1 MHHHG
6 FAAGDEIR
14 FVLFAAQVNAALGRC
29 SKISRCMS
37 KFRMGNL
44 SRWSGVACLVFSLTR
59 FVYAQVPAVAS
70 GSTMSPVWESLYG
83 AQGVDPNA
91 DPDGDGLSNWQE
103 AVAGTDPFNASS
115 APRMSMFVITNQSAQ
130 VRILGALGKQYELQ
144 GSETVCGIGSSNTWV
159 TEASLVART
168 NPIVTLTAAANLPM
182 KFFRVR
188 ISDVDT
194 DDDGLTDWEEYQ
206 LGLDP
211 LNAFSNGQ
219 KDAKGKPL
227 NDFEYAMRRLN
238 LQPRTYGLG
247 DSVVR
252 GDLFIYGKDLS
263 NGTGLTGE
271 YYTNS
276 SRFYTN
282 VANFN
287 PTNLFWVT
295 NDAVIDFRW
304 GPGMNP
310 SLSNKFCTVR
320 WTGQVKP
327 QFTEAYVFETK
338 TDDGVKLWVNDQLLI
353 DSWQYQGTTTWTN
366 TINLTADVRY
376 NIRMEYYNYGAN
388 ARAHLF
394 WHSDSQPRQIIP
406 AACLYPSAK
415 GYAPSAVTTPLNA
428 VAFVGQPFSYSI
440 QAANTPLS
448 YEVTNLPSGLSFDST
463 NNVITGIP
471 NGAGTFA
478 ITINVSN
485 IVGVGTSLLNL
496 RVIDTGSAVSREV
509 WTGVTGTSV
518 TNIPV
523 NLPASVS
530 NTLGTLEGLA
540 NFGDNY
546 GERVRGY
553 LTAPVTGNYYFW
565 IAANNSAE
573 LWISND
579 SEPVN
584 KVRRAFITKGTTTP
598 RMWNLQSSQ
607 RSPWLALK
615 AGQRYYIEILH
626 KAGIGAGD
634 HWSVGW
640 ALDAAGTN
648 TAPVGIVPGYV
659 LSPYSEPTNGT
670 IAGTLYSANMLA
682 QPGIISS
689 GVGSA
694 TLRLSPDE
702 TQAILKFGY
711 SGLSAA
717 VTAKHIHADTY
728 QAKNLQ
734 GQIVF
739 DIDAATPQ
747 PDGSYIWQIVP
758 SGPLTAADLVEII
771 KESKAYLNVHTIN
784 YPGGEI
790 AGHFT
795 LANGSATFDR
805 PPAPPTWVDDHANS
819 NSVARFLQQA
829 TFGSSPADIKAVK
842 MSGYSAWIT
851 KQFTLPVTSHLP
863 VVLASAKADP
873 SGDLSEVLTFNTWWK
888 QSVTAP
894 DQLRQRVAFALSE
907 IMVVSQQGVLT
918 DNPLALS
925 SYYDA
930 LLKDAFGNFRTL
942 LKDVTLHPAMGV
954 YLNMWRNDKANPNL
968 GTRPNENYAREIMQL
983 FSIGLNRMWPDGTLV
998 LNSQGEI
1005 VPTYDQHV
1013 IEGYARVFTGW
1024 NYYQTNRDKTHLP
1037 TNWNPPSNYT
1047 NAMVLVSQHHE
1058 LGAKA
1063 LLDNIVLPPAAGPQ
1077 TDLSTT
1083 NFDGY
1088 CSQDLEKA
1096 LDSIFYN
1103 ENVGPFICRQLI
1115 QRLVTSQPSRGY
1127 LYRVVRVFDNNG
1139 TGVRGDMKAVIKA
1152 ILLDYEARSPEL
1164 LAQPSFGKQREP
1176 LLRAI
1181 AVARAFPGPK
1191 AITASFS
1198 QSGSRAITV
1207 TTSKPH
1213 RLGPNDDVLL
1223 SFSGT
1228 KPPASRIY
1236 NNVGV
1241 TGPNTFT
1248 INADGLSVGTYGQS
1262 GNVITV
1268 TNSNHGLVAGYQI
1281 YLSATSGGA
1290 HSGIYTVQSVPSSSV
1305 FILTAPDSGTRS
1317 GNCLFP
1323 IWDSNTL
1330 DQTGTNITITTSA
1343 PHCLAV
1349 GNSVY
1354 VAFPVG
1360 DTSSNGV
1367 FKVVSLSGPF
1377 QFNITTP
1384 VSDNRFDYDAV
1395 VLPLVVAP
1403 ITRSGKVTISYSTWD
1418 MEYTD
1423 NGSSSSL
1430 FQTPLNAPTVFNFF
1444 FPDYKFPGLL
1454 SSSGMTTPEF
1464 QLTSDTSV
1472 VLQMNFF
1479 STSMFNNGNNTNGL
1493 SSFTGGSGAIALDVA
1508 PWMTPAYTADS
1519 GIPALVDALS
1529 SLLCAG
1535 QVSDGT
1541 KQIIISYVANPRFPY
1556 TTPTATQ
1563 MRDRVRAVAHL
1574 LVTSSEFAIQR

>member
-1 MHHHG
+1 
-6 FAAGDEIR
+6 
-14 FVLFAAQVNAALGRC
+14 
-29 SKISRCMS
+29 
-37 KFRMGNL
+37 L
-44 SRWSGVACLVFSLTR
+44 SRFAWLVLTLS
-59 FVYAQVPAVAS
+59 VWQSIHAQVPAALS
-70 GSTMSPVWESLYG
+70 GNTMSPVWESLYG
-83 AQGVDPNA
+83 AQGVDPDA

-103 AVAGTDPFNASS
+103 AIAGTDPFNAGS
-115 APRMSMFVITNQSAQ
+115 APRMSMFVITNKSATA
-130 VRILGALGKQYELQ
+130 RIMGALGKLYELQ
-144 GSETVCGIGSSNTWV
+144 GSETICGNGSNNTWV

-168 NPIVTLTAAANLPM
+168 NPIVTLSASANLPM

-194 DDDGLTDWEEYQ
+194 DGDGLTDWEEYQ

-211 LNAFSNGQ
+211 LNAFSNGE
-219 KDAKGKPL
+219 KDANGKPL
-227 NDFEYAMRRLN
+227 NDYAHAMRRLN
-238 LQPRTYGLG
+238 FQPRTYGIG
-247 DSVVR
+247 DTLAKP
-252 GDLFIYGKDLS
+252 DLFLYAKDFTD
-263 NGTGLTGE
+263 GAGLTGE

-282 VANFN
+282 LANFN

-310 SLSNKFCTVR
+310 NLSNKFCGVR
-320 WTGQVKP
+320 WTGQVRP
-327 QFTEAYVFETK
+327 QFTEAYVFETR

-376 NIRMEYYNYGAN
+376 DIRMEYYNYGFN
-388 ARAHLF
+388 ARAQLF

-406 AACLYPSAK
+406 ATRLYPSAG

-428 VAFVGQPFSYSI
+428 VAFLGQPFTYTI

-463 NNVITGIP
+463 NNLITGIP
-471 NGAGTFA
+471 NVAGTFV
-478 ITINVSN
+478 ISINVSN

-496 RVIDTGSAVSREV
+496 RVIDTGSAISREI

-523 NLPASVS
+523 NSPASIS
-530 NTLGTLEGLA
+530 NTLGSLEGIS
-540 NFGDNY
+540 NSGDNY

-553 LTAPVTGNYYFW
+553 LTAPVTGNYHFW
-565 IAANNSAE
+565 ISANNSAE

-584 KVRRAFITKGTTTP
+584 KVRRAYITKGTTTP
-598 RMWNLQSSQ
+598 RVWNLQSSQ

-615 AGQRYYIEILH
+615 GGQRYYVEILH
-626 KAGIGAGD
+626 KAGPGTGD

-640 ALDAAGTN
+640 VQDAAGTN
-648 TAPVGIVPGYV
+648 TMPASIVPGYV
-659 LSPYSEPTNGT
+659 LSPYSAPTNAT

-702 TQAILKFGY
+702 TQAILKFSY
-711 SGLSAA
+711 SGLSSP

-739 DIDAATPQ
+739 DIDSATPQ

-771 KESKAYLNVHTIN
+771 KEGKSYLNVHTVN

-795 LANGSATFDR
+795 LANGSSTFTQ
-805 PPAPPTWVDDHANS
+805 PPAPPAWLDDHANS

-851 KQFTLPVTSHLP
+851 KQFAVPVTTHLP
-863 VVLASAKADP
+863 IVLASAKSDP
-873 SGDLSEVLTFNTWWK
+873 SGDITAVLTFNTWWK

-918 DNPLALS
+918 DNSLALS
-925 SYYDA
+925 SYYDT

-954 YLNMWRNDKANPNL
+954 YLDMRRNDKANPNL

-983 FSIGLNRMWPDGTLV
+983 FSVGLNRMWPDGTLV

-1013 IEGYARVFTGW
+1013 IEGFARVFTGW
-1024 NYYQTNRDKTHLP
+1024 NYYQTNQVKGRLP
-1037 TNWNPPSNYT
+1037 TYWNPPSNYT

-1058 LGAKA
+1058 LGSKGI
-1063 LLDNIVLPPAAGPQ
+1063 LDNIVLPPAAGSQ
-1077 TDLSTT
+1077 TDMNTT
-1083 NFDGY
+1083 NFDAY

-1096 LDSIFYN
+1096 LDSLFYN
-1103 ENVGPFICRQLI
+1103 ENVGPFICRELI
-1115 QRLVTSQPSRGY
+1115 QRLVTSQPSRDY
-1127 LYRVVRVFDNNG
+1127 LYRVVQAFNNNG

-1152 ILLDYEARSPEL
+1152 ILLDYEARSPAL
-1164 LAQPSFGKQREP
+1164 LDQPTFGKQREP
-1176 LLRAI
+1176 VLRAT
-1181 AVARAFPGPK
+1181 AVARAFPGPP
-1191 AITASFS
+1191 TL
-1198 QSGSRAITV
+1198 SGSYNQSSGRAITI

-1213 RLGPNDDVLL
+1213 RLGPNDDVFLT
-1223 SFSGT
+1223 FSGS
-1228 KPPASRIY
+1228 KAPASRIY
-1236 NNVGV
+1236 YNAGI

-1248 INADGLSVGTYGQS
+1248 INADGLSLGTYSQS
-1262 GNVITV
+1262 GNIITV
-1268 TNSNHGLVAGYQI
+1268 SNSNHGLLPAYQI
-1281 YLSATSGGA
+1281 YLTATSGGA
-1290 HSGIYTVQSVPSSSV
+1290 HSGIYTVQSVPNSSL
-1305 FILTAPDSGTRS
+1305 FTLTATDSATRS
-1317 GNCLFP
+1317 GSCLFP
-1323 IWDSNTL
+1323 MWDGTTL
-1330 DQTGTNITITTSA
+1330 DQTDTNITVTTSA

-1349 GNSVY
+1349 GNNVY
-1354 VAFPVG
+1354 LVFP
-1360 DTSSNGV
+1360 TATPQSNGV
-1367 FKVVSLSGPF
+1367 FKVVSVSGPF
-1377 QFNITTP
+1377 QFKIRTP
-1384 VSDNRFDYDAV
+1384 IPEYTYYYDSV
-1395 VLPLVVAP
+1395 VLPLVAAP
-1403 ITRSGKVTISYSTWD
+1403 ITRSGSVSIRYSTWD
-1418 MEYTD
+1418 MENTD
-1423 NGSSSSL
+1423 GGGSSSSL
-1430 FQTPLNAPTVFNFF
+1430 FQTPLNSPTVFNFF
-1444 FPDYKFPGLL
+1444 FPHYKFPGIL

-1472 VLQMNFF
+1472 VMQMNFF
-1479 STSMFNNGNNTNGL
+1479 STSLFNNGNNTNGL
-1493 SSFTGGSGAIALDVA
+1493 SSFSGGSGAIALDLA

-1535 QVSDGT
+1535 QVSANT
-1541 KQIIISYVANPRFPY
+1541 KQIIVSYVANPRFLY

>member
-1 MHHHG
+1 
-6 FAAGDEIR
+6 
-14 FVLFAAQVNAALGRC
+14 
-29 SKISRCMS
+29 
-37 KFRMGNL
+37 
-44 SRWSGVACLVFSLTR
+44 
-59 FVYAQVPAVAS
+59 
-70 GSTMSPVWESLYG
+70 MSPVWESVYG

-103 AVAGTDPFNASS
+103 AIAGTDPFNASS
-115 APRMSMFVITNQSAQ
+115 APRMSMFVITNKNATA
-130 VRILGALGKQYELQ
+130 RIMGALGKLYELQ
-144 GSETVCGIGSSNTWV
+144 GSESICGNGSSNTWV

-168 NPIVTLTAAANLPM
+168 NPIVTLTASANLPM

-188 ISDVDT
+188 VSDVDT
-194 DDDGLTDWEEYQ
+194 DGDGLTDWEEYQ

-211 LNAFSNGQ
+211 FNAFSNGE
-219 KDAKGKPL
+219 KDANGKPM
-227 NDFEYAMRRLN
+227 NDYAFSMRRLN
-238 LQPRTYGLG
+238 FQPRTYGMG
-247 DSVVR
+247 DTVTTA
-252 GDLFIYGKDLS
+252 DLFIYTKDS
-263 NGTGLTGE
+263 NDGTGLTGQ
-271 YYTNS
+271 YYANS
-276 SRFYTN
+276 SRTYTN

-310 SLSNKFCTVR
+310 NLSNKLCSVR

-376 NIRMEYYNYGAN
+376 NIRMEYYNNGAN

-406 AACLYPSAK
+406 AARLYPSSD

-428 VAFVGQPFSYSI
+428 IAFLGQPFSYSI

-448 YEVTNLPSGLSFDST
+448 YQVTNLPSGLSFDST

-471 NGAGTFA
+471 NVAGTFV
-478 ITINVSN
+478 ISINVSN
-485 IVGVGTSLLNL
+485 IVGVGASLLNL
-496 RVIDTGSAVSREV
+496 RVIDTGSAISREV

-523 NLPASVS
+523 NSPATSS
-530 NTLGTLEGLA
+530 NTLGSLEGISG
-540 NFGDNY
+540 FGDNY

-553 LTAPVTGNYYFW
+553 LTAPVNGNYYFW
-565 IAANNSAE
+565 ISANNSAE

-598 RMWNLQSSQ
+598 RVWNLQASQ

-626 KAGIGAGD
+626 KAGIGTGD

-640 ALDAAGTN
+640 VQDPVGTN
-648 TAPVGIVPGYV
+648 TVPAGIVPGFV
-659 LSPYSEPTNGT
+659 LSPYSPPSGAV
-670 IAGTLYSANMLA
+670 IPGALYSANMLA
-682 QPGIISS
+682 QPGTISS

-702 TQAILKFGY
+702 TQAILKFSY
-711 SGLSAA
+711 SGLSTP

-739 DIDAATPQ
+739 DIDSATPEA
-747 PDGSYIWQIVP
+747 DGSYIWQIVP
-758 SGPLTAADLVEII
+758 SGVLTAADLVEII
-771 KESKAYLNVHTIN
+771 KEGKAYLNVHTIN

-795 LANGSATFDR
+795 LANGSATFTP
-805 PPAPPTWVDDHANS
+805 PPAPPAWVDDHANS

-829 TFGSSPADIKAVK
+829 TFGSSAADIKAVK

-873 SGDLSEVLTFNTWWK
+873 SGDITAVLTFNTWWK
-888 QSVTAP
+888 QSVTSP

-918 DNPLALS
+918 DNSLALS
-925 SYYDA
+925 SYYDT

-954 YLNMWRNDKANPNL
+954 YLDMRRNDKANPNL

-983 FSIGLNRMWPDGTLV
+983 FSVGLNRMWPDGTLV

-1013 IEGYARVFTGW
+1013 IEGFARVFTGW
-1024 NYYQTNRDKTHLP
+1024 NYYQTNQVKGRLP
-1037 TNWNPPSNYT
+1037 TYWNPPSNYT

-1058 LGAKA
+1058 LGLKGI
-1063 LLDNIVLPPAAGPQ
+1063 LDNIVLPPAAGPQ
-1077 TDLSTT
+1077 TDFTTT
-1083 NFDGY
+1083 NFDSY

-1096 LDSIFYN
+1096 LDSLFYD

-1115 QRLVTSQPSRGY
+1115 QRLVTSQPSRDY
-1127 LYRVVRVFDNNG
+1127 LYRVVEAFNNNG
-1139 TGVRGDMKAVIKA
+1139 AGVRGDMKAVLKA
-1152 ILLDYEARSPEL
+1152 ILLDYEARSPAL
-1164 LAQPSFGKQREP
+1164 LDQPTFGKQREP
-1176 LLRAI
+1176 LLRAT
-1181 AVARAFPGPK
+1181 AVARAFPGP
-1191 AITASFS
+1191 ATL
-1198 QSGSRAITV
+1198 SGSFKQAGSRVITV

-1213 RLGPNDDVLL
+1213 RLGPSDDVFLTFTG
-1223 SFSGT
+1223 S
-1228 KPPASRIY
+1228 KAPASRIY
-1236 NNVGV
+1236 YNAGI

-1248 INADGLSVGTYGQS
+1248 INADGLSLGTYSQS
-1262 GNVITV
+1262 GNIITV
-1268 TNSNHGLVAGYQI
+1268 SNSNHGLLPAYQI
-1281 YLSATSGGA
+1281 YLTATSGGA

-1305 FILTAPDSGTRS
+1305 FTLNAPDSVARS
-1317 GNCLFP
+1317 GNCIFP
-1323 IWDSNTL
+1323 IWDGTTL
-1330 DQTGTNITITTSA
+1330 DATGTNVTVTTSA

-1349 GNSVY
+1349 GNNVY
-1354 VAFPVG
+1354 IAFPTG
-1360 DTSSNGV
+1360 DPQSNGV
-1367 FKVVSLSGPF
+1367 FKVVSVSGPF
-1377 QFNITTP
+1377 QFKIRTP
-1384 VSDNRFDYDAV
+1384 IPEYTYYYDSV
-1395 VLPLVVAP
+1395 VLPLVAAP
-1403 ITRSGKVTISYSTWD
+1403 STRSGSVSIRYSTWD
-1418 MEYTD
+1418 MENTD
-1423 NGSSSSL
+1423 GGGSSSSL
-1430 FQTPLNAPTVFNFF
+1430 FQTPLNSPTVFNFF
-1444 FPDYKFPGLL
+1444 VPDYKFPGIL

-1472 VLQMNFF
+1472 VMQMNFF

-1493 SSFTGGSGAIALDVA
+1493 SSFSGGSGAIALDLA

-1535 QVSDGT
+1535 QVSSGT
-1541 KQIIISYVANPRFPY
+1541 KQIIISYVANPRFAY
-1556 TTPTATQ
+1556 TTPTSAQ

>member
-1 MHHHG
+1 
-6 FAAGDEIR
+6 
-14 FVLFAAQVNAALGRC
+14 
-29 SKISRCMS
+29 MS
-37 KFRMGNL
+37 KFRL
-44 SRWSGVACLVFSLTR
+44 ESSKRFSRFAWLVFTLSVTR
-59 FVYAQVPAVAS
+59 FAHAQTPVALS

-91 DPDGDGLSNWQE
+91 DPDGDGLSNAQE
-103 AVAGTDPFNASS
+103 ALAGTDPFNASS
-115 APRMSMFVITNQSAQ
+115 APRMSMFVITNKSATA
-130 VRILGALGKQYELQ
+130 RIMGALGKLYELQ
-144 GSETVCGIGSSNTWV
+144 GSESICGNGISNTWI

-168 NPIVTLTAAANLPM
+168 NPIVTLSASANLPM

-194 DDDGLTDWEEYQ
+194 DGDGLTDWEEYQ

-219 KDAKGKPL
+219 KDANGKPL
-227 NDFEYAMRRLN
+227 SDYAYAMRRLN
-238 LQPRTYGLG
+238 FQPRTYGLG
-247 DSVVR
+247 DSVAKP
-252 GDLFIYGKDLS
+252 DLYLYAKDLS
-263 NGTGLTGE
+263 DGSGLTGQ

-287 PTNLFWVT
+287 PANLFWVT
-295 NDAVIDFRW
+295 NDAVVDFRW

-310 SLSNKFCTVR
+310 NLSNTFATVR
-320 WTGQVKP
+320 WTGQVRP

-338 TDDGVKLWVNDQLLI
+338 TDDGVKLWVNDQLII

-366 TINLTADVRY
+366 TINVTADVRY

-406 AACLYPSAK
+406 AARLYPSAG
-415 GYAPSAVTTPLNA
+415 GYSPSAVTTPLNA
-428 VAFVGQPFSYSI
+428 IAFLGQPFSYSI

-471 NGAGTFA
+471 NVAGTFV
-478 ITINVSN
+478 ISINVSN
-485 IVGVGTSLLNL
+485 IVGVGASLLNL
-496 RVIDTGSAVSREV
+496 QVIDTGSAISREV
-509 WTGVTGTSV
+509 WTGVPGTSV

-523 NLPASVS
+523 NSPASSS
-530 NTLGTLEGLA
+530 NTLGSLEGIA

-553 LTAPVTGNYYFW
+553 LTAPVNGNYYFW
-565 IAANNSAE
+565 ISANNSAE

-584 KVRRAFITKGTTTP
+584 KVRRAFITKSTTTP
-598 RMWNLQSSQ
+598 RVWNLQANQ

-615 AGQRYYIEILH
+615 AGQRYYLEILH
-626 KAGIGAGD
+626 KAGIGTGD

-640 ALDAAGTN
+640 GQDSAGTN
-648 TAPVGIVPGYV
+648 TVPAAIVPGYV
-659 LSPYSEPTNGT
+659 LSPYSDPTNAA

-702 TQAILKFGY
+702 TQAILKFSY
-711 SGLSAA
+711 SGLSAP

-739 DIDAATPQ
+739 DIDSATPQ

-758 SGPLTAADLVEII
+758 SGPLTSADLVEII
-771 KESKAYLNVHTIN
+771 KEGKSYLNVHTVN

-795 LANGSATFDR
+795 LANGSATFNP
-805 PPAPPTWVDDHANS
+805 PPAPPAWVDDHANS

-842 MSGYSAWIT
+842 MSGYSAWLT
-851 KQFTLPVTSHLP
+851 KQFALPVTTHLP
-863 VVLASAKADP
+863 VVVASAKAQDP
-873 SGDLSEVLTFNTWWK
+873 TESLSGVLTFNTWWK

-907 IMVVSQQGVLT
+907 TMVVSQQGVLL

-925 SYYDA
+925 SYYDT

-942 LKDVTLHPAMGV
+942 LKDVTLHPAMGL
-954 YLNMWRNDKANPNL
+954 YLDMRRNDKANPNL

-1024 NYYQTNRDKTHLP
+1024 NYYQTSPVKGHLP
-1037 TNWNPPSNYT
+1037 TYWNPPPNYT

-1077 TDLSTT
+1077 TDFTTT
-1083 NFDGY
+1083 NFDAY
-1088 CSQDLEKA
+1088 CSQDLENA
-1096 LDSIFYN
+1096 LDSLFYN

-1115 QRLVTSQPSRGY
+1115 QRLVTSQPSRDY
-1127 LYRVVRVFDNNG
+1127 LYRVVEAFNNNG
-1139 TGVRGDMKAVIKA
+1139 AGVRGDMKAVIKA
-1152 ILLDYEARSPEL
+1152 ILLDYEARSPAL
-1164 LAQPSFGKQREP
+1164 LDQPTFGKQREP
-1176 LLRAI
+1176 VLRAT
-1181 AVARAFPGPK
+1181 AVARAFPGP
-1191 AITASFS
+1191 ATLSASFK
-1198 QSGSRAITV
+1198 QSGSRTITV

-1213 RLGPNDDVLL
+1213 RLGPSDDVFLT
-1223 SFSGT
+1223 FSGT
-1228 KPPASRIY
+1228 KTPASRIY
-1236 NNVGV
+1236 NNVAI

-1248 INADGLSVGTYGQS
+1248 INADGLSLGTYIQS
-1262 GNVITV
+1262 GNVLTV
-1268 TNSNHGLVAGYQI
+1268 SNANHGLAAGNQI
-1281 YLSATSGGA
+1281 YLTATSGGA
-1290 HSGIYTVQSVPSSSV
+1290 QSGIYVVQAAASSSE
-1305 FILTAPDSGTRS
+1305 FTLTAPDSATRA
-1317 GNCLFP
+1317 GNCIFP
-1323 IWDSNTL
+1323 IWDTSTIV
-1330 DQTGTNITITTSA
+1330 QTYTNITVTTTA

-1349 GNSVY
+1349 GNNVY
-1354 VAFPVG
+1354 MVFPTG
-1360 DTSSNGV
+1360 NLNSNGV
-1367 FKVVSLSGPF
+1367 FKVVSVSGPF
-1377 QFNITTP
+1377 QFNIRSP
-1384 VSDNRFDYDAV
+1384 VFDDMYYYDAV

-1403 ITRSGKVTISYSTWD
+1403 ATRSGKVTLSYSTWD

-1423 NGSSSSL
+1423 GGSSSSL
-1430 FQTPLNAPTVFNFF
+1430 FQTPLNSPTVFNFF
-1444 FPDYKFPGLL
+1444 FPDYKFPGIL

-1479 STSMFNNGNNTNGL
+1479 SASIFNNGNNTNGL
-1493 SSFTGGSGAIALDVA
+1493 SSFTGGSGDIALDLA

-1535 QVSDGT
+1535 QVSSGT
-1541 KQIIISYVANPRFPY
+1541 KQIIVSYVANARFPY